1 MRKIPPFGFY
11 FFVEIF
17 YSLRGALKIVTG
29 SLVSVGPSVLGNTIS
44 GNTVSGNTVAPRQI
58 RGTPSEQFDD

>member
-29 SLVSVGPSVLGNTIS
+29 SLVSVGPSVLGNT
-44 GNTVSGNTVAPRQI
+44 VSGNTVAPREI